1 MATTSLLGLAAVMAV
16 VLAVAAAGVARL
28 RLRDSYRPSF
38 GDIAP
43 DDGGALSSNAVALA
57 LTLLVVVVVAAATVL
72 ENPVLV
78 FGAVVPL
85 LLFAYFGWGVYH
97 MARSRGLP
105 RAHSV
110 GLSAWLVGVLLV
122 GVVATNLLIG

>member
-1 MATTSLLGLAAVMAV
+1 MASTSLLGLAAVMGV
-16 VLAVAAAGVARL
+16 VLVVAAAGVARL
-28 RLRDSYRPSF
+28 RRRDSYRPTF

-43 DDGGALSSNAVALA
+43 DDGSALSSDAAALA
-57 LTLLVVVVVAAATVL
+57 ATVLVVAVVAAAVVL
-72 ENPVLV
+72 ENAVLV
-78 FGAVVPL
+78 FGAVVPG

-122 GVVATNLLIG
+122 GVVATNLVLG

>member
-1 MATTSLLGLAAVMAV
+1 MTSTPLLGLAAVMGV
-16 VLAVAAAGVARL
+16 VLVVAAAAVARL
-28 RLRDSYRPSF
+28 RRRDSYQPTFRSV
-38 GDIAP
+38 AP
-43 DDGGALSSNAVALA
+43 ADGGISSNAAALA
-57 LTLLVVVVVAAATVL
+57 LTALVVAVVAAAAVL
-72 ENPVLV
+72 ENPVVV
-78 FGAVVPL
+78 FGAVVPG

-122 GVVATNLLIG
+122 GVVATNLVLG